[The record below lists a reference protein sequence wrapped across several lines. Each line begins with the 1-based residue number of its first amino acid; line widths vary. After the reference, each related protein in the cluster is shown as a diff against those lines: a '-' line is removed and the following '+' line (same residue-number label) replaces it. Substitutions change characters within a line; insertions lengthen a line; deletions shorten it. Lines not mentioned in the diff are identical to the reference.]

1 MADPAHSHP
10 DLRDTGENGGREG
23 SAALES
29 LSMHL
34 WFASAPLG
42 AEISISFLFSFSF
55 CPVLLPLPVVWF
67 LSRATG
73 KGSLVGADITEG
85 KITNCVGQ

>member
-42 AEISISFLFSFSF
+42 S
-55 CPVLLPLPVVWF
+55 
-67 LSRATG
+67 
-73 KGSLVGADITEG
+73 
-85 KITNCVGQ
+85 